1 MTLAYLAAAWFLG
14 TVAAALGLVPTWPLV
29 AAAAPVTAA
38 IAFVQRRID
47 VAVIVLLC
55 AALFAGGILRFD
67 AGRPPDQP
75 TGIAQYNDGD
85 AVQFRALVT
94 GDPEDKTSSVSLRLQ
109 AREVLQDGVWQPISG
124 GMLLRES
131 PLPRYQY
138 GDLLEIKGKLET
150 PPVLPNFDYRS
161 YLARQGVVSQVNY
174 PKTTLIEHGRGNP
187 ALAAIHGLRSDL
199 SSALARALPEPQAS
213 LGQGILLGRR
223 TALPQDLTD
232 DLNATSTSHIIA
244 LSGYN
249 VTVLAGLMMAATA
262 WLIGR
267 RRAAFLAL
275 AGIAAYTVFTGA
287 SPSLVRA
294 AIMGGL
300 CLVATLLG
308 RPNSG
313 LVSLVVAGAVM
324 AGLNPTV
331 VQDVSFQLSFA
342 AAAGLICLTPLLQ
355 ERTLQLLRFLGL
367 PDPSRGGLADVLFET
382 ATITAAAVIS
392 TLPLMALHFQRLSL
406 VALPANLL
414 VVPAFPF
421 IMLTS
426 AAVAI
431 AGLFSSAL
439 ATALGWVAWLGLS
452 YMIEAVRLFAGV
464 PFASVELRGFTM
476 SHAVA
481 LYVLLGALTW
491 LLSRRRPG
499 EHSLRRLRHTVER
512 VGAVPSRPLSG
523 IPTLWLAG
531 TLAIPAVLAWTAV
544 FSAPESRLEVKVFD
558 VGQGDAI
565 FVRTPDGHK
574 LLIDGGPNGRTVTS
588 ALGAELPFWDRKLD
602 MVLLTHPDDDH
613 LTGLVTVLE
622 RYDVG
627 QIIASPVSVESST
640 EDAWRKLIAERGIPY
655 QEATAGEWID
665 LGRGAR
671 LQILG
676 PPADLPTGTDADTNN
691 NSLVLKLA
699 WGRISFLLPG
709 DIESPG
715 ESALLQSGADAQA
728 TVLKVPHHGSAY
740 ATGEALLQAV
750 QPKVAVISVGAD
762 NTFGQPAQSTLA
774 RLADTVLYRTDQEG
788 SVSFST
794 DGERLWVSSDR
805 GQPALP

>member
-14 TVAAALGLVPTWPLV
+14 AVAAALGLVPPWPLV
-29 AAAAPVTAA
+29 AIAGVASAAVALA
-38 IAFVQRRID
+38 QRRID
-47 VAVIVLLC
+47 VALVALLC
-55 AALFAGGILRFD
+55 AALFSGAVLRFD
-67 AGRPPDQP
+67 AGSPTDQP
-75 TGIAQYNDGD
+75 AGIARYNDGD

-94 GDPEDKTSSVSLRLQ
+94 GDPEEKTSSVSLHLQ
-109 AREVLQDGVWQPISG
+109 ARQVLQDGVWQPVSG
-124 GMLLRES
+124 GVLLRQS
-131 PLPRYQY
+131 LLPRYQY

-150 PPVLPNFDYRS
+150 PPVLPDFDYRS
-161 YLARQGVVSQVNY
+161 YLARQGVVSEVNY

-187 ALAAIHGLRSDL
+187 LLAAVHGLRNDL

-223 TALPQDLTD
+223 AALPQDLTD
-232 DLNATSTSHIIA
+232 DLNGTSTSHIIA

-249 VTVLAGLMMAATA
+249 VTVLAALIMAATA

-267 RRAAFLAL
+267 RRAAVLAL
-275 AGIAAYTVFTGA
+275 AAIAAYTVFTGA

-294 AIMGGL
+294 AIMGAL
-300 CLVATLLG
+300 FLVATLLG

-313 LVSLVVAGAVM
+313 LISLVVAGAVM
-324 AGLNPTV
+324 TGLNPTV

-355 ERTLQLLRFLGL
+355 ERTLQLLRLLSL

-421 IMLTS
+421 IMVTS

-431 AGLFSSAL
+431 AGLFSGPL
-439 ATALGWVAWLGLS
+439 ATALGWVAWLGLT

-464 PFASVELRGFTM
+464 PFASIELRGFTM
-476 SHAVA
+476 GHAVA

-491 LLSRRRPG
+491 LLSRRRPS
-499 EHSLRRLRHTVER
+499 ERSLRRPWQAAGR
-512 VGAVPSRPLSG
+512 VGAVLGRPLRAV
-523 IPTLWLAG
+523 PTPWLAG
-531 TLAIPAVLAWTAV
+531 ALAIPAVLTWTAV
-544 FSAPESRLEVKVFD
+544 LSTPDSRLEVKAFD

-565 FVRTPDGHK
+565 LIRTPDGHK
-574 LLIDGGPNGRTVTS
+574 LLIDGGPDGRAVTA

-602 MVLLTHPDDDH
+602 MVLSTHPDDDH
-613 LTGLVTVLE
+613 LMGLVTVLE

-627 QIIASPVSVESST
+627 QVVAGPTSLESST
-640 EDAWRKLIAERGIPY
+640 EDAFRKLIADRAIPY
-655 QEATAGEWID
+655 HEATAGEWID
-665 LGRGAR
+665 LGSGAR
-671 LQILG
+671 LQIFG
-676 PPADLPTGTDADTNN
+676 PPADPLTGTDADTNN
-691 NSLVLKLA
+691 NSLVLKLV
-699 WGRISFLLPG
+699 WGKVSFLLTG
-709 DIESPG
+709 DIESAG
-715 ESALLQSGADAQA
+715 ESALLQFGVDLHA
-728 TVLKVPHHGSAY
+728 TVLKVAHHGSAY
-740 ATGEALLQAV
+740 ATSEALLQAV
-750 QPKVAVISVGAD
+750 QPKVAVISVGQND
-762 NTFGQPAQSTLA
+762 FGQPAQSTID
-774 RLADTVLYRTDQEG
+774 RLAGTILYRTDQEG
-788 SVSFST
+788 AVTFFT
-794 DGERLWVSSDR
+794 DGDRLWVASDR